1 MVSFEEKNDLKDF
14 ISGFSI
20 EVLPK
25 SASKIESFTEILP
38 KQTRVYIA
46 HLADEDISAMVATA
60 KRLSDERASQSC
72 HIFQLELYKIVSCF
86 MIGFQCIKMK
96 LE

>member
-1 MVSFEEKNDLKDF
+1 MVNFEENSDLKDF

-25 SASKIESFTEILP
+25 SASKIESFAEILP

-46 HLADEDISAMVATA
+46 HLAKKTLMQWLQQPKD
-60 KRLSDERASQSC
+60 
-72 HIFQLELYKIVSCF
+72 
-86 MIGFQCIKMK
+86 
-96 LE
+96 